1 MLCHHSLTDTN
12 YANNADNAKV
22 ICSGCGGFVHAQGGC
37 MEALKI
43 AHYSALLPGGVHCP
57 SCTAPL
63 GDPEWSR
70 KTEAALDTLLK
81 CREEC
86 HRAVSCVQEASESGK
101 SAEALVAL
109 GQEYYWGYTLE
120 QDFQLAF
127 QHSCDALQKHTADG
141 LPLSNDAKMLACKLT
156 AACYAEGRGT
166 SMDYPKAL
174 ELWTIAANLGD
185 QDSMVNLSRMYRE
198 GLGTRVDSVQA
209 DAWLERSQNL

>member
-1 MLCHHSLTDTN
+1 
-12 YANNADNAKV
+12 
-22 ICSGCGGFVHAQGGC
+22 
-37 MEALKI
+37 METLKI

-57 SCTAPL
+57 SCSAPL
-63 GDPEWSR
+63 GEPEWGR
-70 KTEAALDTLLK
+70 KTEAAFERLLK

-86 HRAVSCVQEASESGK
+86 HRAVSCIQEAAESGK

-109 GQEYYWGYTLE
+109 GQECYWGHTLE

-127 QHSCDALQKHTADG
+127 QHSCDALQKHTIEG
-141 LPLSNDAKMLACKLT
+141 LPLSADAKMLACKFT
-156 AACYAEGRGT
+156 AACFAEGRGT
-166 SMDYPKAL
+166 PVDFSKAL

-209 DAWLERSQNL
+209 DVWMERSKHL